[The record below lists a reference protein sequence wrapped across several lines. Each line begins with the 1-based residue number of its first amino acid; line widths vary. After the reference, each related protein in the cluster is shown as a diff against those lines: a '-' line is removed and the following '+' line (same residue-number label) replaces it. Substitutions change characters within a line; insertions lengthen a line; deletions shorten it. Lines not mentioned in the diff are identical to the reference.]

1 MSVLLKKYCEVDRTQ
16 SCPSVYQSIA
26 IAQGRPGADQLII
39 EEFIEMRRNVGIP
52 CEVREWINSLDA
64 YLANQEGVMPV
75 PTKLVCKYHSFDFY
89 IYYVTYYILLV
100 EYYAISTE
108 VCLLL
113 LEDDGGVEFTVDS
126 LYLPENASTD
136 SSFTCVTLLRDK
148 ESKGL
153 CFRAVL
159 GNDIFDEAVR
169 GDSDSMS
176 SDDND
181 DSEPH
186 IRRDRDRPRLFQVI

>member
-1 MSVLLKKYCEVDRTQ
+1 M
-16 SCPSVYQSIA
+16 
-26 IAQGRPGADQLII
+26 
-39 EEFIEMRRNVGIP
+39 
-52 CEVREWINSLDA
+52 
-64 YLANQEGVMPV
+64 
-75 PTKLVCKYHSFDFY
+75 
-89 IYYVTYYILLV
+89 

-159 GNDIFDEAVR
+159 GNDIFDETVSSIVAEAVR

-186 IRRDRDRPRLFQVI
+186 KKRQRPSSSLPGNMK